1 MPVRTHACRALAA
14 CLILAALALARPL
27 SAAQASPPSPVPA
40 APQQGDAGFAVCGGL
55 SAAPGPGEPWPGD
68 KALRPGEGLSPAD
81 KGLGCRFVPPG
92 RAGGAPLLLEARLT
106 RPSGADG
113 APVVDRW
120 FVPARRGEPAVVT
133 YAFFPP
139 GSAAPGSWRLELF
152 DGDAPVA
159 SQTFVMPE
167 PAAAGADTDA
177 APFAVRAAIGVAAA
191 AQPQQAVPEPAPT
204 AAATPDVTAAATS
217 DAGEQAQTEPAPEA
231 APEATLA
238 PVAPPIPPASAKA
251 FAPRAAAPDQA
262 AAPQAPAIAQKAP
275 ASAAPSAAPQKTS
288 AANKT
293 TPPPASKAAA
303 SAPAASKP
311 AAAAARE
318 PAGKGKA
325 KDAVKG
331 FVALQ
336 TGLFADAANAQGQAA
351 KLRGR
356 GIPACLVEEGQGK
369 TKRYRVLAGRYGERR
384 AALAARNE
392 VRAAAGVSPLVFEVA
407 PGVAAGLRC
416 H

>member
-1 MPVRTHACRALAA
+1 MSVRVVASRALAS
-14 CLILAALALARPL
+14 CLILAVLALPCPL
-27 SAAQASPPSPVPA
+27 PAAQPSPPSPVPA
-40 APQQGDAGFAVCGGL
+40 APQQGDAGFAICGGL
-55 SAAPGPGEPWPGD
+55 SVAPGPGEPWPGD
-68 KALRPGEGLSPAD
+68 KALRPGEVLSPAG

-106 RPSGADG
+106 RPSGAGG

-139 GSAAPGSWRLELF
+139 GAAVPGAWRLELF
-152 DGDAPVA
+152 HGDTPVA

-167 PAAAGADTDA
+167 SAATGEDADA
-177 APFAVRAAIGVAAA
+177 APFAVRAAVRNAAA
-191 AQPQQAVPEPAPT
+191 GQPQQAAPEPAP
-204 AAATPDVTAAATS
+204 ASAATPDVAAAATL
-217 DAGEQAQTEPAPEA
+217 DAGGGTQAEPAPAA
-231 APEATLA
+231 APEKTPV
-238 PVAPPIPPASAKA
+238 PVALPASVA
-251 FAPRAAAPDQA
+251 RAAGPA
-262 AAPQAPAIAQKAP
+262 AAPQAPAAAQKVP
-275 ASAAPSAAPQKTS
+275 ASPAPPTAPQKT
-288 AANKT
+288 AAVKAT
-293 TPPPASKAAA
+293 AAPPAVKAGAPA
-303 SAPAASKP
+303 PAPAAAKP
-311 AAAAARE
+311 AAAATRE
-318 PAGKGKA
+318 PAEKGKA
-325 KDAVKG
+325 KDAAKG

-384 AALAARNE
+384 AALASRNE
-392 VRAAAGVSPLVFEVA
+392 VRAAVGVPPLLFEVA
-407 PGVAAGLRC
+407 PGVAAALRC

>member
-1 MPVRTHACRALAA
+1 MSVRVVASRALAA
-14 CLILAALALARPL
+14 CLILAALALPRPL
-27 SAAQASPPSPVPA
+27 FAAQPSPPSPVPA
-40 APQQGDAGFAVCGGL
+40 APRQGDAGFAVCGGL
-55 SAAPGPGEPWPGD
+55 SVAPGPGEPWPGD
-68 KALRPGEGLSPAD
+68 KAVRPGEVLSPTD

-106 RPSGADG
+106 RPSGARG

-139 GSAAPGSWRLELF
+139 GAAVPGAWRLELF
-152 DGDAPVA
+152 DGGTPVA

-167 PAAAGADTDA
+167 SAATGEDAEA
-177 APFAVRAAIGVAAA
+177 APFAVRAAVRNAAA
-191 AQPQQAVPEPAPT
+191 GQPQQAAPEPAP
-204 AAATPDVTAAATS
+204 ASAATPDVAAVSSVA
-217 DAGEQAQTEPAPEA
+217 AGEAAQAEPAPEA
-231 APEATLA
+231 APEATPA
-238 PVAPPIPPASAKA
+238 PVAPPLLPASPSAS
-251 FAPRAAAPDQA
+251 APRAAAPDQA
-262 AAPQAPAIAQKAP
+262 ATPQAPAAAQKAP
-275 ASAAPSAAPQKTS
+275 ASPAPPTASKKTS
-288 AANKT
+288 AANK
-293 TPPPASKAAA
+293 AA
-303 SAPAASKP
+303 SPQAAKAGAPAPAASQS
-311 AAAAARE
+311 AAAAARV
-318 PAGKGKA
+318 PAEKGKGK
-325 KDAVKG
+325 DAAKG

-384 AALAARNE
+384 AALASRNE
-392 VRAAAGVSPLVFEVA
+392 VRAAVGVSPLLFEVA
-407 PGVAAGLRC
+407 PGVAAALRC

>member
-14 CLILAALALARPL
+14 CLILAALALPRTLP
-27 SAAQASPPSPVPA
+27 AAPASPSLPDPA

-55 SAAPGPGEPWPGD
+55 SVAPGPGEPWPGD
-68 KALRPGEGLSPAD
+68 KAVRPGEVLSPTD
-81 KGLGCRFVPPG
+81 KGLGCRFAPPG
-92 RAGGAPLLLEARLT
+92 KAGGAPLLLEARLT

-120 FVPARRGEPAVVT
+120 FVPARRSEPAVVT

-139 GSAAPGSWRLELF
+139 GTAASGPWRLELF
-152 DGDAPVA
+152 DGDTPVA
-159 SQTFVMPE
+159 SQTFVMPGGD
-167 PAAAGADTDA
+167 ATGADLDA
-177 APFAVRAAIGVAAA
+177 APSAVRAAIGDAVA
-191 AQPQQAVPEPAPT
+191 AQPQQAVPEPAPA
-204 AAATPDVTAAATS
+204 AAATPDVAAAS
-217 DAGEQAQTEPAPEA
+217 PSAAGEAAQAEPAPEA
-231 APEATLA
+231 SQETTPA
-238 PVAPPIPPASAKA
+238 PVAPPLLPASPSAS
-251 FAPRAAAPDQA
+251 APRAAAPDQA
-262 AAPQAPAIAQKAP
+262 ATPQAPATAQKAS
-275 ASAAPSAAPQKTS
+275 ASPAPSAAAKKTS
-288 AANKT
+288 AANK
-293 TPPPASKAAA
+293 AA
-303 SAPAASKP
+303 SPTVSKTGSPAPAAPKP

-318 PAGKGKA
+318 PAGKGKG
-325 KDAVKG
+325 KDAAKG

-369 TKRYRVLAGRYGERR
+369 AKRYRVLAGRYGERR

-407 PGVAAGLRC
+407 PGMAAGLRC

>member
-14 CLILAALALARPL
+14 CLILAALALPRTLP
-27 SAAQASPPSPVPA
+27 AAQASPPLPVPA
-40 APQQGDAGFAVCGGL
+40 APQRGDAGFALCGGL
-55 SAAPGPGEPWPGD
+55 SVAPGPGEPWPGD
-68 KALRPGEGLSPAD
+68 KALRPGESLSPAD

-92 RAGGAPLLLEARLT
+92 KAGGAPLFLEARLT
-106 RPSGADG
+106 RPSGTDG

-120 FVPARRGEPAVVT
+120 FVPARRGEPAAVT

-139 GSAAPGSWRLELF
+139 GAAAPGAWQLELF

-167 PAAAGADTDA
+167 PAATGADTDA

-191 AQPQQAVPEPAPT
+191 AQPQQAAPELAPT

-231 APEATLA
+231 APEAMPA
-238 PVAPPIPPASAKA
+238 PVAPPPPPASAKA
-251 FAPRAAAPDQA
+251 LAPRAAAPDQA
-262 AAPQAPAIAQKAP
+262 ATPQAPAIAQKAP
-275 ASAAPSAAPQKTS
+275 ASAAPSEAPQKTS
-288 AANKT
+288 AAGKT
-293 TPPPASKAAA
+293 VASPVPKAGSPVPATP
-303 SAPAASKP
+303 KP
-311 AAAAARE
+311 AAVAAKE
-318 PAGKGKA
+318 PAGKGKG
-325 KDAVKG
+325 KDAPKG

-392 VRAAAGVSPLVFEVA
+392 VRAAAGVSPLLFEVA

>member
-14 CLILAALALARPL
+14 CMILAALALPRTLP
-27 SAAQASPPSPVPA
+27 AAQASLPSSAPA
-40 APQQGDAGFAVCGGL
+40 ASQRGEAGFAVCGGL
-55 SAAPGPGEPWPGD
+55 SVTPGPGEPWPGD
-68 KALRPGEGLSPAD
+68 RAVRPGEVLSPAD

-92 RAGGAPLLLEARLT
+92 KAGGAPLLLEARLT
-106 RPSGADG
+106 RPSGTDG

-120 FVPARRGEPAVVT
+120 FVPARRGEPAAVT

-139 GSAAPGSWRLELF
+139 GTAAPGEWRLELF
-152 DGDAPVA
+152 DGDTRVA

-167 PAAAGADTDA
+167 GDLDDA
-177 APFAVRAAIGVAAA
+177 PSAVRAAATASSQQDVPVPAPAAAANPDVAAA
-191 AQPQQAVPEPAPT
+191 SPSA
-204 AAATPDVTAAATS
+204 
-217 DAGEQAQTEPAPEA
+217 AGEAEQAEPAPEA
-231 APEATLA
+231 TPA
-238 PVAPPIPPASAKA
+238 PVAPPLLPASPSAS
-251 FAPRAAAPDQA
+251 APRAAAPEQA
-262 AAPQAPAIAQKAP
+262 ATPQAPATAQKASASP
-275 ASAAPSAAPQKTS
+275 APPAITQKTS
-288 AANKT
+288 TISKAAT
-293 TPPPASKAAA
+293 PPASKAG
-303 SAPAASKP
+303 SPAPAAPKP
-311 AAAAARE
+311 AAAPARE
-318 PAGKGKA
+318 PAGKGK
-325 KDAVKG
+325 DAAKG

-392 VRAAAGVSPLVFEVA
+392 VRSAAGVSPLVFEVA
-407 PGVAAGLRC
+407 PDVSAGLRC

>member
-14 CLILAALALARPL
+14 CLILAALALPRTLP
-27 SAAQASPPSPVPA
+27 AAQASPPLPVPA
-40 APQQGDAGFAVCGGL
+40 APQRGDAGFALCGGL
-55 SAAPGPGEPWPGD
+55 SVAPGPGEPWPGD
-68 KALRPGEGLSPAD
+68 KALRPGESLSPAD

-92 RAGGAPLLLEARLT
+92 KAGGAPLFLEARLT
-106 RPSGADG
+106 RPSGTDG

-120 FVPARRGEPAVVT
+120 FVPARRGEPAAVT

-139 GSAAPGSWRLELF
+139 GAAAPGAWRLELF

-167 PAAAGADTDA
+167 PAATGADTDA

-191 AQPQQAVPEPAPT
+191 AQPQQAAPELAPT

-231 APEATLA
+231 APEAMPA
-238 PVAPPIPPASAKA
+238 PVAPPPPPASAKA
-251 FAPRAAAPDQA
+251 LAPRAAAPDQA
-262 AAPQAPAIAQKAP
+262 ATPQAPAIAQKAP
-275 ASAAPSAAPQKTS
+275 ASAAPSEAPQKTS
-288 AANKT
+288 AAGKT
-293 TPPPASKAAA
+293 VASPVPKAGSPVPATP
-303 SAPAASKP
+303 KP
-311 AAAAARE
+311 AAVAAKE
-318 PAGKGKA
+318 PAGKGKG
-325 KDAVKG
+325 KDAPKG

-392 VRAAAGVSPLVFEVA
+392 VRAAAGVSPLLFEVA